1 MSLQTLIIA
10 SSPLLAVF
18 QEAAENSACTV
29 TQLGENLY
37 LSSWRW
43 SDIESYVE
51 TDLVGEPV
59 SVGVTLDED
68 GEEVETLFDPANT
81 QPQELTS
88 SYLLNLKRD
97 DEAGLFFPPIVEP
110 EPEPRYK
117 EYMTQAEFIRNLIT
131 EAEWEAIA
139 PLAQADPTVWA
150 WCFTTNAGDVWVKH
164 PSFEAG
170 MQMGIAA
177 GIWDQSRA
185 DEISKGL
192 LIT

>member
-1 MSLQTLIIA
+1 MSTQTILHKE
-10 SSPLLAVF
+10 SNLV
-18 QEAAENSACTV
+18 AAFT
-29 TQLGENLY
+29 
-37 LSSWRW
+37 
-43 SDIESYVE
+43 
-51 TDLVGEPV
+51 
-59 SVGVTLDED
+59 
-68 GEEVETLFDPANT
+68 
-81 QPQELTS
+81 
-88 SYLLNLKRD
+88 
-97 DEAGLFFPPIVEP
+97 EAGAGLSDLMPNHYVSNWALADVQQRTETALEATPIDINPIVSEDPETPVPAIVFDAATFEPQFLTTSNYRALKAQQPELFNPPIVEP
-110 EPEPRYK
+110 VPEPRYK
-117 EYMTQAEFIRNLIT
+117 EYMTQAEFIRDLIT

-177 GIWDQSRA
+177 DIWDQARA